1 MNSAHVFK
9 RQSFIAK
16 NERVRIPDG
25 SIKHD
30 AINPKGAAE
39 NYEHAINPRVT
50 DEDNNK
56 AIKAE
61 NCLSETINEENKMQ
75 MATAWDDKSE
85 FRNNTQKETGGFSG
99 EPDGQMLSD
108 MYKRELEELSASVA
122 ENAYYDALNKKKGE
136 LRDCITSVQD
146 MMDELTYRHNE
157 FIEQYTNELKY
168 MAVEIA
174 EKLLFEKIGEDD
186 VILHR
191 LVLQSVNSVK
201 NAEWLRVELS
211 ERLVGLVDFMKKELE
226 KPEYNGRAHVF
237 PVAGTDDI
245 CRVTTED
252 GTIVSTIGVQTNNL
266 RKAFLES
273 DQNSS
278 AVKKGV

>member
-30 AINPKGAAE
+30 AINPKGASE
-39 NYEHAINPRVT
+39 NYERAINPRVT
-50 DEDNNK
+50 DEDENK
-56 AIKAE
+56 AIKSE
-61 NCLSETINEENKMQ
+61 NCLSDTIYEDKYFQAE
-75 MATAWDDKSE
+75 TAWDDKNEIWKNS
-85 FRNNTQKETGGFSG
+85 RKEASGFIE
-99 EPDGQMLSD
+99 EPDGQMLSGI
-108 MYKRELEELSASVA
+108 YKRELEELSASVA
-122 ENAYYDALNKKKGE
+122 ENAYFDALNKKKGE
-136 LRDCITSVQD
+136 LRDCISSVQN
-146 MMDELTYRHNE
+146 MMDELTRKHNE
-157 FIEQYTNELKY
+157 FIEQYTSELKY
-168 MAVEIA
+168 MAVDIA
-174 EKLLFEKIGEDD
+174 EKLMFEKIGEDD
-186 VILHR
+186 AILHR

-226 KPEYNGRAHVF
+226 KPEYKGRAHVF
-237 PVAGTDDI
+237 PIAGTDDV

-266 RKAFLES
+266 RKAFLEA
-273 DQNSS
+273 DRNSS